1 MFTDLS
7 KAFDCIYHELLI
19 AKLSAYGFSTKSL
32 NLIRDYLCERKQRTK
47 IGECY
52 STWHEIVYGVPQG
65 SVLGPLLFNIY
76 INDLFLFSQDFYM
89 CNYAD
94 DCSPYE
100 SSLSLNDT
108 IQKLEDDC
116 SHLINWYHN
125 NYLKPNPD
133 KWHLLLS
140 KVGNEQFIIIE
151 NKKIMNS
158 SEENILGVYFD
169 NKLNFNHHLRKL
181 CKKAS
186 LKLHALARLSSFM
199 SVKQSYY
206 DCIYSLTIQLLST
219 DLDVPLQGH

>member
-1 MFTDLS
+1 MWFQESHSTQHCLIFMLERLKKSLDYGRINGIMLTDLS
-7 KAFDCIYHELLI
+7 KAFDCISHELLI

-47 IGECY
+47 IGESY

-76 INDLFLFSQDFYM
+76 INDLFLFSQDFSM

-94 DCSPYE
+94 DCFPYE
-100 SSLSLNDT
+100 SSFSLNDT
-108 IQKLEDDC
+108 IQKLENDC
-116 SHLINWYHN
+116 SQLINWYHN

-140 KVGNEQFIIIE
+140 KAGNDQFITIE

-158 SEENILGVYFD
+158 SEKKLLGVYFD
-169 NKLNFNHHLRKL
+169 NKLNFN
-181 CKKAS
+181 
-186 LKLHALARLSSFM
+186 
-199 SVKQSYY
+199 
-206 DCIYSLTIQLLST
+206 
-219 DLDVPLQGH
+219 